1 LTNFLR
7 KTFKSLLT
15 AIASWLD
22 QLGISPDL
30 LTVFGTLGHMFTAWI
45 ISQSYLVFGA
55 LSLLF
60 FGVFDA
66 LDGSLARLQNREDNF
81 GAFLDSVC
89 DRISEV
95 AVFFGI
101 FLLFIARGSFAG
113 CLMVFL
119 AGCVSMMVSYARAR
133 AESLG
138 VLPSLGLMTRVERY
152 LVLFLALL
160 FDRIEVGLMVIIAL
174 GLFTIGQ
181 RIYFVYQCLHVEQI
195 KQHKH

>member
-7 KTFKSLLT
+7 KTFKSLLN

-95 AVFFGI
+95 AVFLGI
-101 FLLFIARGSFAG
+101 FLLFIAR
-113 CLMVFL
+113 
-119 AGCVSMMVSYARAR
+119 
-133 AESLG
+133 
-138 VLPSLGLMTRVERY
+138 
-152 LVLFLALL
+152 
-160 FDRIEVGLMVIIAL
+160 
-174 GLFTIGQ
+174 
-181 RIYFVYQCLHVEQI
+181 
-195 KQHKH
+195 